1 MEKEI
6 PKGGRVYLVGNEYLK
21 RSDYIPIDEAIPA
34 NEEAIYEIECSPR
47 VNKGID
53 DLPRT
58 MRIVVE
64 VPQNENSK
72 NFKVL
77 KHVDFKVNVQDYC
90 LNFYD
95 SRSKIPTRI
104 QTFGI
109 KGTGKS
115 AWIATSY
122 SMLNDGDSFHIPMEQ
137 GLKSKD
143 SPDDVTKEIVEIIPQ
158 HKYVQSFGPPYT
170 APELKFDECR
180 RPLFW
185 ENHGVPRKLQDGVTF
200 KDAPGIDVGA
210 DSFDENN
217 QHKRYNDDH
226 IRYLV
231 HGVLPTGFKLEGKRE
246 GDDEQNLQFTSLKK
260 DINREY
266 IENLDQHMIEQRP
279 HSVVFCLSGNSLQDS
294 GMANRIRTM
303 LDKFT
308 QEGIPLIVCLTQMDR
323 PDPNL
328 NANPLLSSEAVDRML
343 EDAATKLGIN
353 VDNIIY
359 SVSYGRTPEGKK
371 LFEYDKLHFKNLEK
385 IQRKAEDYATK
396 LREEGNELT
405 GNALVARNRFRHEY
419 EN

>member
-1 MEKEI
+1 
-6 PKGGRVYLVGNEYLK
+6 
-21 RSDYIPIDEAIPA
+21 
-34 NEEAIYEIECSPR
+34 
-47 VNKGID
+47 
-53 DLPRT
+53 
-58 MRIVVE
+58 
-64 VPQNENSK
+64 
-72 NFKVL
+72 
-77 KHVDFKVNVQDYC
+77 
-90 LNFYD
+90 
-95 SRSKIPTRI
+95 
-104 QTFGI
+104 
-109 KGTGKS
+109 
-115 AWIATSY
+115 
-122 SMLNDGDSFHIPMEQ
+122 MEQ

-158 HKYVQSFGPPYT
+158 HKYVESSLEGV
-170 APELKFDECR
+170 LKQEDIR
-180 RPLFW
+180 NR
-185 ENHGVPRKLQDGVTF
+185 VTF

-246 GDDEQNLQFTSLKK
+246 GDDEQDLQFTSLKK

-308 QEGIPLIVCLTQMDR
+308 QEGIPLIVCLTQMDK

-385 IQRKAEDYATK
+385 IQRIAEQYAMR

-405 GNALVARNRFRHEY
+405 GNALVASKKFRSGY

>member
-1 MEKEI
+1 
-6 PKGGRVYLVGNEYLK
+6 
-21 RSDYIPIDEAIPA
+21 
-34 NEEAIYEIECSPR
+34 
-47 VNKGID
+47 
-53 DLPRT
+53 
-58 MRIVVE
+58 
-64 VPQNENSK
+64 
-72 NFKVL
+72 
-77 KHVDFKVNVQDYC
+77 
-90 LNFYD
+90 LNFF
-95 SRSKIPTRI
+95 SPTSGTPI
-104 QTFGI
+104 KSQIFGI
-109 KGTGKS
+109 KGAGKS
-115 AWIATSY
+115 LFIASLF
-122 SMLNDGDSFHIPMEQ
+122 SMLYDSERFHIPTEQ
-137 GLKSKD
+137 GLKSTD
-143 SPDDVTKEIVEIIPQ
+143 SPNDVTREIVEIIPQ
-158 HKYVQSFGPPYT
+158 NRIIQKVLGKNTPI
-170 APELKFDECR
+170 
-180 RPLFW
+180 
-185 ENHGVPRKLQDGVTF
+185 GVTF
-200 KDAPGIDVGA
+200 KDAPGIDAGA

-246 GDDEQNLQFTSLKK
+246 GDDEENLQFTSLKK

-308 QEGIPLIVCLTQMDR
+308 QEGIPLIVCLTQMDK